1 MPRYFLE
8 VSYLG
13 TRYSGFQVQENA
25 NTVQAEVEKAMVTVL
40 REKIGLTGSS
50 RTDAGVHALQNY
62 FHFDTVLPV
71 NAGGETVVQRP
82 FIYKMNAVLPEDI
95 AVKSLRETSSD
106 AHCRYDAISREYHYH
121 ICRKKD
127 PFLRDRSFHFPYK
140 MNTGKLQEA
149 AMLLMEYEDFTAF
162 SKRNTQAKTFIC
174 RIEESRWEME
184 GDHLLYRVKAN
195 RFLRGMVRAMT
206 ATMLL
211 VGREK
216 INMKEFRKIIESKD
230 CTKASFAVPGHGLFL
245 VAVEFPEGYFG

>member
-25 NTVQAEVEKAMVTVL
+25 NTVQAEVEKAIATVM
-40 REKIGLTGSS
+40 REKITLTGSS

-62 FHFDTVLPV
+62 FHFDTELPV
-71 NAGGETVVQRP
+71 ITGSDAVVQRP

-95 AVKSLRETSSD
+95 AVKSLREVSSD
-106 AHCRYDAISREYHYH
+106 AHCRYDAVGREYHYH

-140 MNTGKLQEA
+140 MNTEKLQEA
-149 AMLLMEYEDFTAF
+149 AAVLLEYEDFTAF
-162 SKRNTQAKTFIC
+162 SKRNTQAKTFFC
-174 RIEESRWEME
+174 KIEISRWEME
-184 GDHLLYRVKAN
+184 ADHLLYRVRAN

-206 ATMLL
+206 ATMLQ

-216 INMKEFRKIIESKD
+216 ININEFRRIIESKD
-230 CTKASFAVPGHGLFL
+230 CTKASFAVPGRGLFL
-245 VAVEFPEGYFG
+245 VAVEFTEGYFV